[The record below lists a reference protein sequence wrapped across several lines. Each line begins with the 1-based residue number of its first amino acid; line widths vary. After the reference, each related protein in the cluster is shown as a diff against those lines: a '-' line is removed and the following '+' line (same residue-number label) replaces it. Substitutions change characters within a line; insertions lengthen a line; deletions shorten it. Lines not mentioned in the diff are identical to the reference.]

1 MDTPLPQHI
10 ADVTEIA
17 RACLC
22 SSPYASLRTLSCEF
36 ESGVLLLRGRLGSFH
51 HKQVAQET
59 VRRLAG
65 VSQVVN
71 EIEVVD

>member
-1 MDTPLPQHI
+1 MDSPLSQYM
-10 ADVTEIA
+10 ADITETA

-22 SSPYASLRTLSCEF
+22 NSPYASLRTLSCDVEN
-36 ESGVLLLRGRLGSFH
+36 GVLLLRGRLSSFH
-51 HKQVAQET
+51 YKQMAQET
-59 VRRLAG
+59 VRSLAG

>member
-1 MDTPLPQHI
+1 MDIPLPRHMTDVI
-10 ADVTEIA
+10 ANA

-22 SSPYASLRTLSCEF
+22 NSPYASLRTLSCSF
-36 ESGVLLLRGRLGSFH
+36 QSGVLLLRGRLDSFY

-71 EIEVVD
+71 EIEVID

>member
-22 SSPYASLRTLSCEF
+22 SSPYASLRTLSCDVEN
-36 ESGVLLLRGRLGSFH
+36 GVLLLRGRLGSFH
-51 HKQVAQET
+51 YKQVAQET